1 MALQEE
7 EKTNKWKKQD
17 ICIGST
23 KACAFP
29 GMISSY
35 SKFIISF
42 AEDEAG
48 RHCASHTFIGNYC
61 QFCGVGKMCKKKK
74 KKLCCSSR
82 ATRDQALQNRFV
94 AISTRQVGLVWGS
107 ERSPAL

>member
-1 MALQEE
+1 MVLPGTNLDNQNIKQGILLFSSRLMALQED
-7 EKTNKWKKQD
+7 EKTNKWKKRD

-23 KACAFP
+23 KVCAFP

-48 RHCASHTFIGNYC
+48 EVSC
-61 QFCGVGKMCKKKK
+61 
-74 KKLCCSSR
+74 
-82 ATRDQALQNRFV
+82 
-94 AISTRQVGLVWGS
+94 
-107 ERSPAL
+107 

>member
-1 MALQEE
+1 MILTGTNLDNGNIKHWVLFFSSSRLMALQEE
-7 EKTNKWKKQD
+7 EKTNKWKQQD
-17 ICIGST
+17 ICIGSR

-48 RHCASHTFIGNYC
+48 RYHASCTVIGNC
-61 QFCGVGKMCKKKK
+61 TV
-74 KKLCCSSR
+74 SSV
-82 ATRDQALQNRFV
+82 L
-94 AISTRQVGLVWGS
+94 
-107 ERSPAL
+107 

>member
-1 MALQEE
+1 MILTGTNLDDGDIKHRVLFSSSRLMALQED

-23 KACAFP
+23 AACAFP

-48 RHCASHTFIGNYC
+48 RYRAGHTFNGNC
-61 QFCGVGKMCKKKK
+61 TV
-74 KKLCCSSR
+74 CS
-82 ATRDQALQNRFV
+82 L
-94 AISTRQVGLVWGS
+94 L
-107 ERSPAL
+107 

>member
-1 MALQEE
+1 MALQED

-17 ICIGST
+17 ICISSRKT
-23 KACAFP
+23 CAFP

-48 RHCASHTFIGNYC
+48 KYRASHTFIGNRAVSSVL
-61 QFCGVGKMCKKKK
+61 QGKCVK
-74 KKLCCSSR
+74 
-82 ATRDQALQNRFV
+82 
-94 AISTRQVGLVWGS
+94 
-107 ERSPAL
+107 